1 MNNKISIITVV
12 KNGMPYIK
20 SAIKSFE
27 LQDYQDKELIIIY
40 SKSNDGTEEFLN
52 KFYPNISYCDQKS
65 LNKFGS
71 INLGLE
77 KASGEIIGL
86 LHADDFFYNENTL
99 KNISNHFDDKVN
111 CIYGD
116 IMFCKKKILAPFQ
129 EYGNPLIMKTEF
141 KVGWTPLI
149 HQFL

>member
-1 MNNKISIITVV
+1 MNNKKISIITVV

-40 SKSNDGTEEFLN
+40 SKSDDGTEEFLN
-52 KFYPNISYCDQKS
+52 KFYPNISYSDQKS

-77 KASGEIIGL
+77 KASGNIIGPVSYTHL
-86 LHADDFFYNENTL
+86 TL
-99 KNISNHFDDKVN
+99 
-111 CIYGD
+111 
-116 IMFCKKKILAPFQ
+116 P
-129 EYGNPLIMKTEF
+129 T
-141 KVGWTPLI
+141 TPYV
-149 HQFL
+149 

>member
-1 MNNKISIITVV
+1 MNNKKISIITVV

-52 KFYPNISYCDQKS
+52 KFYPNISYCDQII
-65 LNKFGS
+65 NKFGS

-77 KASGEIIGL
+77 KASGKL
-86 LHADDFFYNENTL
+86 LACCTQMTFF
-99 KNISNHFDDKVN
+99 
-111 CIYGD
+111 
-116 IMFCKKKILAPFQ
+116 
-129 EYGNPLIMKTEF
+129 IMK
-141 KVGWTPLI
+141 I
-149 HQFL
+149 H